1 MVWRLRFW
9 RVLHTHRLLVG
20 TGGRCLC
27 VIVVGGK
34 EEGNVYFSRKFVHPR
49 LDEKT
54 HFPPVR
60 ANPRLDGSFK
70 RKYLLLFVPFVFSLS
85 GVSWNEKKK
94 RTDGASNSTLGSG
107 KVTRRMKCRPRPRLA
122 TFRLQNFSQ
131 SRIKLPL

>member
-34 EEGNVYFSRKFVHPR
+34 EGNVYFSRKFVHPR

-60 ANPRLDGSFK
+60 ANPRLDGSFL
-70 RKYLLLFVPFVFSLS
+70 REIPPFVCSFCFLS
-85 GVSWNEKKK
+85 FGGVVEWKKKK

-122 TFRLQNFSQ
+122 TFRLQNFPQ